1 DGLVSR
7 APHPRDRRAVMA
19 RITETGRQRFD
30 AALPQYLAELGRL
43 WSAFTVPEKQ
53 LLIHL
58 LAKARASLL
67 GASGRGEAAAP

>member
-1 DGLVSR
+1 MR
-7 APHPRDRRAVMA
+7 RTPRTGA
-19 RITETGRQRFD
+19 R
-30 AALPQYLAELGRL
+30 LRL
-43 WSAFTVPEKQ
+43 EKQ